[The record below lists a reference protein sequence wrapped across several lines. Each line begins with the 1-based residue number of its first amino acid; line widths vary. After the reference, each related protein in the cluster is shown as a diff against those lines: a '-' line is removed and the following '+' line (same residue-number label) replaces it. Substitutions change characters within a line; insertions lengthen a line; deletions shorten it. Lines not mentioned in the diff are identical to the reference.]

1 MAILELVSVT
11 KSYQNGN
18 EIENVL
24 DKIDLSIK
32 NEEFVALVGSS
43 GSGKTTL
50 LNVVGGLLEPTVG
63 CVYVNGIN
71 LYGLTN
77 RERTEFRRRNIGFIF
92 QSFNLIPVLNVYENI
107 VLPAKLDNANVD
119 ERYVTQLSAALEIEE
134 QLWKL
139 PNTLSGGQQQRVAIA
154 RALFMNPAILLADEP
169 TGNLD
174 TASSIEIMELFT
186 KLHEEGATVV
196 LVTHEEDIA
205 AFAGRIIRFGDG
217 QIQSDELNPGKGQ
230 EIVSPG
236 QAFASPSSPVPA
248 AKGGTYAD

>member
-174 TASSIEIMELFT
+174 NKNSLKVILLMKKLMAELKQT
-186 KLHEEGATVV
+186 MLM
-196 LVTHEEDIA
+196 VTHDESIA
-205 AFAGRIIRFGDG
+205 EMADRIIRIEDG
-217 QIQSDELNPGKGQ
+217 KVFDR
-230 EIVSPG
+230 
-236 QAFASPSSPVPA
+236 
-248 AKGGTYAD
+248 

>member
-1 MAILELVSVT
+1 MRSSLLLSVRR
-11 KSYQNGN
+11 G
-18 EIENVL
+18 
-24 DKIDLSIK
+24 D
-32 NEEFVALVGSS
+32 
-43 GSGKTTL
+43 GKTTL

-174 TASSIEIMELFT
+174 NKNSLKVILLMKKLMAELKQT
-186 KLHEEGATVV
+186 MLM
-196 LVTHEEDIA
+196 VTHDESIA
-205 AFAGRIIRFGDG
+205 EMADRIIRIEDG
-217 QIQSDELNPGKGQ
+217 KVFDR
-230 EIVSPG
+230 
-236 QAFASPSSPVPA
+236 
-248 AKGGTYAD
+248 

>member
-63 CVYVNGIN
+63 CVYGIN

-139 PNTLSGGQQQRVAIA
+139 PNTLSGGQQQREAIA

-174 TASSIEIMELFT
+174 NKNSLKVILLMKKLMAELKQT
-186 KLHEEGATVV
+186 MLM
-196 LVTHEEDIA
+196 VTHDESIA
-205 AFAGRIIRFGDG
+205 EMADRIIRIEDG
-217 QIQSDELNPGKGQ
+217 KVFDR
-230 EIVSPG
+230 
-236 QAFASPSSPVPA
+236 
-248 AKGGTYAD
+248 